1 VELKDKVARFTA
13 TAGGG
18 MDTATGAGAAGPVN
32 LPGAAGDAV
41 IVLVQ
46 LGEARP
52 MAERLI
58 ERALQVEGTK
68 AAAEVLV
75 AAALRLRGSV

>member
-1 VELKDKVARFTA
+1 
-13 TAGGG
+13 
-18 MDTATGAGAAGPVN
+18 MDASA
-32 LPGAAGDAV
+32 
-41 IVLVQ
+41 VLVQ

-52 MAERLI
+52 TAERLI
-58 ERALQVEGTK
+58 ERALQVEGAK

>member
-1 VELKDKVARFTA
+1 
-13 TAGGG
+13 
-18 MDTATGAGAAGPVN
+18 MDAAVGAGAAGSVN

-52 MAERLI
+52 LAERLI
-58 ERALQVEGTK
+58 ERALQVEGAK

-75 AAALRLRGSV
+75 AAALRMRGSV